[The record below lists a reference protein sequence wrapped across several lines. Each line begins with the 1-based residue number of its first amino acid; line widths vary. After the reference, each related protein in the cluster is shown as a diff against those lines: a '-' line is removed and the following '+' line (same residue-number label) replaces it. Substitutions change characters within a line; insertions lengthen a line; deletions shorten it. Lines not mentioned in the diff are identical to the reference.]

1 MPFNNTSV
9 NPDDLVAPE
18 WFVNAKALISSS
30 KGWKKWP
37 KVVSRPVYERIC
49 EDLRLFAEK
58 VGVEER
64 MVTRFKTGTLDYYI
78 EHGTLMPCRFQ
89 YNVELGLLALFKRRI
104 DESILRRVRAI
115 RAAALRRERKEALK
129 KMQTQSPDEALQ
141 QSGMSAHEESVSSTS
156 AILNPVEK
164 QNASSME
171 LGQTSSR
178 GQYPFAG
185 IHHPAV
191 STSGSLSG
199 SDTSTLLPHLSVHL
213 SG

>member
-18 WFVNAKALISSS
+18 WFINAKALISSR

-37 KVVSRPVYERIC
+37 KVVTRPVYERIC

-64 MVTRFKTGTLDYYI
+64 MITRFKTKTLDYYI

-115 RAAALRRERKEALK
+115 RAASLHRERKDALK
-129 KMQTQSPDEALQ
+129 KLQTQSNDEALQ
-141 QSGMSAHEESVSSTS
+141 QSGMSSHEESVYSTS
-156 AILNPVEK
+156 TILNPAEK
-164 QNASSME
+164 QNAASME
-171 LGQTSSR
+171 MGQASA
-178 GQYPFAG
+178 GVQYPFAG
-185 IHHPAV
+185 IHHPSV
-191 STSGSLSG
+191 STAGSSSGSE
-199 SDTSTLLPHLSVHL
+199 TSTLLPHLSMQL